1 MVAIPLLSG
10 IVATGQAEFAQS
22 YPLNL
27 EPIALDNK
35 ISKGQ
40 LRATSGAVTIATGPG
55 IDRGGVF
62 WNGRLYRVM
71 GTKLVSITQDG
82 TATTIGDVGA
92 AGPVPFDIGFDRI
105 GFKSGNQLWYYD
117 GANLAQVTDVDLGP
131 VLDVIWI
138 DGFWMTTDGTAIV
151 VTELSDPFSVQ
162 PLKYGSAEEDPDMV
176 VGLIKVRDEP
186 YALGRNT
193 IQVYRNIGGN
203 GFPFQTQK
211 GATIPYGCVS
221 ASAKCLYASTFAFVG
236 SARNEALRVYVA
248 GQGDAAAISSRAVE
262 DALAAVA
269 DPSLIVLEA
278 RASRGEQRLFVHLPD
293 ETWCY
298 CAEASAT
305 VQEKVWYRLRSGDGP
320 YRIRGAI
327 QAYGQTYVGDLDSA
341 AIGLLSDD
349 TDLHFGDEPG
359 WQFDAGLIY
368 NAARGGILHSAELVG
383 LPGRASRDAAIFLS
397 TTRDGQQF
405 SQERQIGAG
414 KPGERTKRLQWRPHT
429 MFSNYLGLRF
439 RGTGGMPGFAKL
451 EAEIEPLGA

>member
-40 LRATSGAVTIATGPG
+40 LRATSGATSLSTGPG
-55 IDRGGVF
+55 IDRGGIF

-71 GTKLVSITQDG
+71 GTKLVSVTQDG
-82 TATTIGDVGA
+82 TATVIGDIG
-92 AGPVPFDIGFDRI
+92 GSGQCSFDIGFDRFGI
-105 GFKSGNQLWYYD
+105 RSGTQLWYYD
-117 GANLAQVTDVDLGP
+117 GSALAQVTDVDLGP
-131 VLDVIWI
+131 VLDMLWD
-138 DGFWMTTDGTAIV
+138 DGFWLTTDGTSIV
-151 VTELSDPFSVQ
+151 ATELSDPFSVK

-176 VGLIKVRDEP
+176 TGLIKVRDEP

-221 ASAKCLYASTFAFVG
+221 ATAKCLYASTFAFVG
-236 SARNEALRVYVA
+236 SARNEGLRVYVA
-248 GQGDAAAISSRAVE
+248 GQGDATPISSRAVE
-262 DALAAVA
+262 DALAAIV
-269 DPSLIVLEA
+269 DPTQIILEA
-278 RASRGEQRLFVHLPD
+278 RAYRGEQRLLVHLPA
-293 ETWCY
+293 ETWAY

-305 VQEKVWYRLRSGDGP
+305 VQEKVWYRLRSGDGS
-320 YRIRGAI
+320 YRIRNAV
-327 QAYGQTYVGDLDSA
+327 QAYGQTYVGDLNSSA
-341 AIGLLSDD
+341 LGLLSDD
-349 TDLHFGDEPG
+349 TDLHFGAEPG

-368 NAARGGILHSAELVG
+368 NGAKGGILHSAELIG
-383 LPGRASRDAAIFLS
+383 LPGRASREAAIFLS
-397 TTRDGQQF
+397 TTRDGQLF
-405 SQERQIGAG
+405 SQERQLSAG
-414 KPGERTKRLQWRPHT
+414 RPGERSRRLHWRPHT
-429 MFSNYLGLRF
+429 RFSNYLGLRF

-451 EAEIEPLGA
+451 EAEIEPLNA